1 MQIFPPRKFV
11 LFENVLVEDW
21 VAAMHIMDFFVR
33 GESHNLNLAIYTLEG
48 ASSGKKIATSNKH
61 EISRVTILTSPAAS
75 KNILS

>member
-1 MQIFPPRKFV
+1 
-11 LFENVLVEDW
+11 
-21 VAAMHIMDFFVR
+21 MHIMDFFVR

-48 ASSGKKIATSNKH
+48 ASSGKKKIATSNKH

>member
-1 MQIFPPRKFV
+1 
-11 LFENVLVEDW
+11 
-21 VAAMHIMDFFVR
+21 MHIMDFFVR